1 MYSQEFRNEATK
13 KILLRGSRPF
23 VSIAREMGIPVPT
36 LRSWL
41 SKSAS
46 NGSMKKNHFG
56 PKTKKR
62 NAAEK
67 FKILL
72 EAAALQ
78 EGALGEY
85 LRKQG
90 LFAADL
96 EQWKAELSEQL
107 QGPSRAERSEDNKL
121 RMANSRLEKEVH
133 RKDKALAEASALLIL
148 KKKASLLW
156 GTEGED
162 EE

>member
-1 MYSQEFRNEATK
+1 MYSEEFRNEATK
-13 KILLRGSRPF
+13 KVLLRGSRPF
-23 VSIAREMGIPVPT
+23 ISIAREMGIPVPT

-41 SKSAS
+41 NRSVSGDS
-46 NGSMKKNHFG
+46 IKKNHFG

-85 LRKQG
+85 LRKHG
-90 LFAADL
+90 LSAPIL
-96 EQWKAELSEQL
+96 NSGRPSCLS
-107 QGPSRAERSEDNKL
+107 SCRARPVPRGQKTTS
-121 RMANSRLEKEVH
+121 
-133 RKDKALAEASALLIL
+133 
-148 KKKASLLW
+148 
-156 GTEGED
+156 
-162 EE
+162 